1 MNARSL
7 KSPFGGMTQWL
18 YQRFTALFM
27 TTYMISLALILTTY
41 RPLTFDVW
49 ASLFDHWAIKYTT
62 LVFFILM
69 FFHAWIGI
77 LHITED
83 YIKVIAVRTTINAF
97 LFITMVIELIYL
109 TYFLIGYSY
118 D

>member
-1 MNARSL
+1 MNVRSL

-83 YIKVIAVRTTINAF
+83 YIKVIAVRTTINGF
-97 LFITMVIELIYL
+97 LFITMVVELIYL